1 MDVETKKEG
10 EIFSPPIK
18 TIEKKSRRRKPT
30 APGGWIWKITT
41 PYREWRELPKEIRE
55 YPQKAH
61 KNFDRIHEGLIDY
74 RLALMKTVYMAKRV
88 DARLW
93 QIYGQVSKVVVT
105 LEDEN
110 NKRAMILH
118 TPRYLKKLK
127 TRWEDL
133 IADQGDLLDAIGR
146 APASLK
152 FYNMMMIYKDIR
164 QRERVE
170 DEENERR
177 YTEAYNSLELALEYV
192 EEFINKKENDVFT
205 HSQLLKMEDV
215 RQQWSE
221 RLLEI
226 NHLQQTGNY
235 DIEAVLE
242 RIENLK
248 NAIFETPTLA
258 KWIHDIE
265 LRYGKLMDDH
275 ELLSTAYGKSVIRSD
290 EIKETK
296 VLMTEVI
303 PKLWVKGE
311 NQQLEHYMKRLETFL
326 NANEPLVQSE
336 IAFEERHSPWADT
349 STEDKK
355 ESDEIDMLTSFVR
368 IMINAIESRESH
380 MGDHSATVAR
390 LSVKTAIE
398 MNWNPSDVRML
409 EVAGLLHDVG
419 KIWIPESL
427 LSKPGELTESEFQLL
442 RMHPYYSA
450 KIVES
455 ISALREIVP
464 WVYYHH
470 ERWDGRGYPEGLH
483 ADEIPLGA
491 SIIAVAEA
499 FSAMIFNSLSRKPLS
514 INEAFDQIREE
525 SGKQFDPGVI
535 DAFIKSATS
544 LKADLE
550 NLQKSGFSSVI

>member
-10 EIFSPPIK
+10 EIFSPPTKI
-18 TIEKKSRRRKPT
+18 IEKKSRRRKPT

-41 PYREWRELPKEIRE
+41 PYREWRELPKEIHE
-55 YPQKAH
+55 YPQKAQ

-93 QIYGQVSKVVVT
+93 LIYNEVSHEVVA

-110 NKRAMILH
+110 NKRALVLH
-118 TPRYLKKLK
+118 TPKYLKKLK
-127 TRWEDL
+127 SRWEGL
-133 IADQGDLLDAIGR
+133 IANQLDLLDAIGR

-164 QRERVE
+164 QRERIE

-177 YTEAYNSLELALEYV
+177 YNEAYNSLELALEYV
-192 EEFINKKENDVFT
+192 EEFISKKDNDIFA
-205 HSQLLKMEDV
+205 HSKLLNMEDA
-215 RQQWSE
+215 RQHWSD
-221 RLLEI
+221 RLVEI
-226 NHLQQTGNY
+226 NRLQQSGNN
-235 DIEAVLE
+235 DIDAILE
-242 RIENLK
+242 KIENLK
-248 NAIFETPTLA
+248 NTIFEAPTLA

-265 LRYGKLMDDH
+265 VRYSRLMDDH
-275 ELLSTAYGKSVIRSD
+275 ELLTTAYGKGVIRSD
-290 EIKETK
+290 EINETK

-303 PKLWVKGE
+303 PKLWIKGE
-311 NQQLEHYMKRLETFL
+311 NQQLEYYVKRLETFL
-326 NANEPLVQSE
+326 NTNEPLVQSE
-336 IAFEERHSPWADT
+336 IAFEERHSPWAD
-349 STEDKK
+349 SAHENEQ

-390 LSVKTAIE
+390 LAVKTAIE

-470 ERWDGRGYPEGLH
+470 ERWDGKGYPEGLH

-499 FSAMIFNSLSRKPLS
+499 FSAMIFNDLSRKPLT
-514 INEAFDQIREE
+514 INEAFDQIRTE

-544 LKADLE
+544 IKVDLE